1 MEFFLPLIPRGREQL
16 NWDARM
22 NIILGIARGLLFLHR
37 DSSLRVIHRDLK
49 ASNIL
54 LDEKMNPKIS
64 DFGLARIFQETVH
77 MANTQRVV
85 GTLGYMSPEYAM
97 SGVFSEKSD
106 VFSFGVLIIEIV
118 SGKKNSNFHYYEQN
132 LNLVAYAWQLW
143 SEGKGVE
150 FVDEAMGGSY
160 VALEAIRCIHVG
172 LLCVQDHT
180 TDRPSMADV
189 IFMLSNETN
198 RPQPIRP
205 IFTYHNSPKLQKGT
219 TSSVNDPKI
228 SMIEGP

>member
-1 MEFFLPLIPRGREQL
+1 
-16 NWDARM
+16 
-22 NIILGIARGLLFLHR
+22 
-37 DSSLRVIHRDLK
+37 
-49 ASNIL
+49 
-54 LDEKMNPKIS
+54 MNPKIS
-64 DFGLARIFQETVH
+64 DFGLARIFQETVD

-132 LNLVAYAWQLW
+132 LGLVAYTWQLW
-143 SEGKGVE
+143 SE
-150 FVDEAMGGSY
+150 DEAMGGSY

-180 TDRPSMADV
+180 TDRPSIWQM
-189 IFMLSNETN
+189 
-198 RPQPIRP
+198 
-205 IFTYHNSPKLQKGT
+205 
-219 TSSVNDPKI
+219 
-228 SMIEGP
+228 

>member
-1 MEFFLPLIPRGREQL
+1 
-16 NWDARM
+16 
-22 NIILGIARGLLFLHR
+22 
-37 DSSLRVIHRDLK
+37 
-49 ASNIL
+49 
-54 LDEKMNPKIS
+54 
-64 DFGLARIFQETVH
+64 

-132 LNLVAYAWQLW
+132 LSLVAYAWQLW

-160 VALEAIRCIHVG
+160 VALEAIRCIHVEVHYAYKITPQIDQA
-172 LLCVQDHT
+172 C
-180 TDRPSMADV
+180 MADV

-205 IFTYHNSPKLQKGT
+205 IFTYHNSPRSQKGT
-219 TSSVNDPKI
+219 TSSVNDATV

>member
-1 MEFFLPLIPRGREQL
+1 MEISIVGRVAMAHRKKFLAGVHGDRWTQY
-16 NWDARM
+16 
-22 NIILGIARGLLFLHR
+22 
-37 DSSLRVIHRDLK
+37 IHANFK
-49 ASNIL
+49 EMSQHV
-54 LDEKMNPKIS
+54 
-64 DFGLARIFQETVH
+64 FQI
-77 MANTQRVV
+77 
-85 GTLGYMSPEYAM
+85 
-97 SGVFSEKSD
+97 K
-106 VFSFGVLIIEIV
+106 
-118 SGKKNSNFHYYEQN
+118 
-132 LNLVAYAWQLW
+132 AWQLW

-205 IFTYHNSPKLQKGT
+205 IFTYHNSPRLQKVCDTYTRTNRNQTPILVEWESLHFG
-219 TSSVNDPKI
+219 
-228 SMIEGP
+228 SMRYFAWV